1 MADAAGLL
9 WFAHGAYGASG
20 ETFRPADASFRHAYP
35 DFGGAP

>member
-9 WFAHGAYGASG
+9 WFAHGAPG

-35 DFGGAP
+35 DFGGAS